1 MSGLNEAEHGW
12 RWHQEEGAK
21 ACRAVGRGGDG
32 LPLSVAADRA
42 SGEGDEFQAHD
53 FRAGETAGA
62 TVEGGGHSP
71 STGCCSCTQ
80 VTPYS
85 EAKTAFRTP
94 PGPPHSGCPEGSMGP
109 DSKFNFFSLPPSRL
123 WAREPTPVISCRQVP
138 SSDPMSQGTK
148 PKTTGRP
155 TVVRPQVYF

>member
-1 MSGLNEAEHGW
+1 MQSCGAWW
-12 RWHQEEGAK
+12 R
-21 ACRAVGRGGDG
+21 RASG
-32 LPLSVAADRA
+32 LPLTVAAYRA
-42 SGEGDEFQAHD
+42 SGEGDEFQDHD

-80 VTPYS
+80 VTPS
-85 EAKTAFRTP
+85 SKAKTAFRTP
-94 PGPPHSGCPEGSMGP
+94 PGPPHSGCPEESAGP
-109 DSKFNFFSLPPSRL
+109 DSKLSFFCLPPSGL
-123 WAREPTPVISCRQVP
+123 WDREPTPVISCRQVP
-138 SSDPMSQGTK
+138 SSEPMSQGTK